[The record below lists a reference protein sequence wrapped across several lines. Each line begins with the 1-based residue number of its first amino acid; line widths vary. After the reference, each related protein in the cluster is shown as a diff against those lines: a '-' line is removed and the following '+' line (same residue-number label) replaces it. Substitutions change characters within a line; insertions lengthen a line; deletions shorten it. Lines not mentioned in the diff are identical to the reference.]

1 MLAEN
6 KGVPLSASKKV
17 EAETPVDEFE
27 AKDLRSLLHLKV
39 DHSSRPLWV
48 VSPAWSLVT
57 GRSAHSAAMLVL
69 FLLRGPKMG
78 FSPHRG
84 DTLLR

>member
-1 MLAEN
+1 LRPRSNGIRNVLLAEN

-17 EAETPVDEFE
+17 VAETPVDEFE

-48 VSPAWSLVT
+48 VSIACRHVSVT
-57 GRSAHSAAMLVL
+57 
-69 FLLRGPKMG
+69 
-78 FSPHRG
+78 
-84 DTLLR
+84 DD